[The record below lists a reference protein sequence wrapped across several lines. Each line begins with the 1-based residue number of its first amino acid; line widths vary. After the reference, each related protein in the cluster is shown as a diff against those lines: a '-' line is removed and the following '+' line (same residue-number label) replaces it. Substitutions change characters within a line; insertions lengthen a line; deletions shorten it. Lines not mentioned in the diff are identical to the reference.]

1 MNGPDVQPAQSFPD
15 TVPQVALPPTFDRTM
30 YDRGVAAF
38 ERELPELMKT
48 HHRQWVIYHG
58 DRRFGPSKSL
68 RKLEQACKK
77 EGIPVLERVRRI
89 VEPDTTFDV
98 SFGLGAVTFE

>member
-1 MNGPDVQPAQSFPD
+1 MNSPDVQSVQSS
-15 TVPQVALPPTFDRTM
+15 TSVPLQVEVPIFDRTM

-48 HHRQWVIYHG
+48 HHRQFVVYHG
-58 DRRFGPSKSL
+58 ERRIGPFKTL
-68 RKLEQACKK
+68 RRLNAECRKQH
-77 EGIPVLERVRRI
+77 IPLGERVCRV

-98 SFGLGAVTFE
+98 SS